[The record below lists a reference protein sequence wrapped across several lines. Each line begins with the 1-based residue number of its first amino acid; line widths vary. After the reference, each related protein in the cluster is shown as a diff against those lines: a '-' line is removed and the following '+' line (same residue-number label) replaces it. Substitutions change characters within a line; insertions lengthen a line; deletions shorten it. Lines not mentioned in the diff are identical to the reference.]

1 MKLYNNVLTNSG
13 KTLFLLNGEV
23 RLNDLVIYLC
33 ISESFNPNIK
43 YHFFYYK
50 ITIVK
55 SQHKPTNSKDYF
67 VLKIRF

>member
-1 MKLYNNVLTNSG
+1 MKLNNNVLTNG
-13 KTLFLLNGEV
+13 KTLFLLNAEI

-43 YHFFYYK
+43 YHFFYCK
-50 ITIVK
+50 ITIVN